1 MYWIILGTTITASFF
16 DSLNPS
22 AVAQQ
27 ILLQTMVKNKRHVL
41 FFILGMGITNLLM
54 GLAVYYGIAEW
65 ISRLFGT
72 LERSYPLPL
81 YLTELTG
88 GILFILLGVRLIIKT
103 KRCAEVS
110 LQEEHAK
117 TPARITRFSL
127 FILGIIFC
135 GVELTSALP
144 YFGFLAMLAGYDLDF
159 PYVLGYTFLYTFIYV
174 LPLILLYFGYN
185 KLRGTALIKKIENL
199 LGKISS
205 YVIPVAL
212 SLLGILLAAHSAVSL
227 I

>member
-1 MYWIILGTTITASFF
+1 MYWIIVGTAITASFF

-41 FFILGMGITNLLM
+41 FFILGMGITNLCM

-72 LERSYPLPL
+72 LARIYPLLL
-81 YLTELTG
+81 YVTELTG
-88 GILFILLGVRLIIKT
+88 GILFLLLGVRLIIKT

-110 LQEEHAK
+110 SQEERAK

-144 YFGFLAMLAGYDLDF
+144 YFGFLAMLAGYDFDF
-159 PYVLGYTFLYTFIYV
+159 PYVLGFTFLYTFIYV

-212 SLLGILLAAHSAVSL
+212 SLLGILLAAHSVVSL